1 MSQTILFVCAT
12 GIATSTAVTE
22 KVMEYC
28 KEHGLNVNY
37 SQTNVASLPGN
48 TDGVAL
54 VVSTTKVPYELDVPV
69 VNGLPI
75 ITGIGEEKVLAQIV
89 SILKKQLIIINFNP
103 LHQALTRGALSPE
116 KEVYYERYRAY
127 PL

>member
-48 TDGVAL
+48 TDGVA
-54 VVSTTKVPYELDVPV
+54 
-69 VNGLPI
+69 
-75 ITGIGEEKVLAQIV
+75 GIGEEKVLAQIV
-89 SILKKQLIIINFNP
+89 SILKK
-103 LHQALTRGALSPE
+103 
-116 KEVYYERYRAY
+116 
-127 PL
+127 

>member
-69 VNGLPI
+69 VNGLLP
-75 ITGIGEEKVLAQIV
+75 VLAKRKYWRKLFR
-89 SILKKQLIIINFNP
+89 SLKIN
-103 LHQALTRGALSPE
+103 
-116 KEVYYERYRAY
+116 
-127 PL
+127 

>member
-37 SQTNVASLPGN
+37 SQTNVTWKYRWRSTGSLN
-48 TDGVAL
+48 D
-54 VVSTTKVPYELDVPV
+54 
-69 VNGLPI
+69 
-75 ITGIGEEKVLAQIV
+75 
-89 SILKKQLIIINFNP
+89 
-103 LHQALTRGALSPE
+103 
-116 KEVYYERYRAY
+116 
-127 PL
+127 

>member
-1 MSQTILFVCAT
+1 MKYESNHFICLRH
-12 GIATSTAVTE
+12 G
-22 KVMEYC
+22 YC
-28 KEHGLNVNY
+28 HIHGGNR
-37 SQTNVASLPGN
+37 PGN

-89 SILKKQLIIINFNP
+89 SILKK
-103 LHQALTRGALSPE
+103 
-116 KEVYYERYRAY
+116 
-127 PL
+127 

>member
-37 SQTNVASLPGN
+37 SPTLP
-48 TDGVAL
+48 L
-54 VVSTTKVPYELDVPV
+54 YLE
-69 VNGLPI
+69 
-75 ITGIGEEKVLAQIV
+75 
-89 SILKKQLIIINFNP
+89 ILT
-103 LHQALTRGALSPE
+103 A
-116 KEVYYERYRAY
+116 
-127 PL
+127 

>member
-28 KEHGLNVNY
+28 KEHGLNVN
-37 SQTNVASLPGN
+37 
-48 TDGVAL
+48 
-54 VVSTTKVPYELDVPV
+54 
-69 VNGLPI
+69 I

-89 SILKKQLIIINFNP
+89 SILKK
-103 LHQALTRGALSPE
+103 
-116 KEVYYERYRAY
+116 
-127 PL
+127 

>member
-54 VVSTTKVPYELDVPV
+54 VVSTTKVPYELDVRW
-69 VNGLPI
+69 
-75 ITGIGEEKVLAQIV
+75 
-89 SILKKQLIIINFNP
+89 
-103 LHQALTRGALSPE
+103 LT
-116 KEVYYERYRAY
+116 AY
-127 PL
+127 PLLPVLAKRKYWRKLFRSLKSN

>member
-37 SQTNVASLPGN
+37 SQTNVASL
-48 TDGVAL
+48 L
-54 VVSTTKVPYELDVPV
+54 E
-69 VNGLPI
+69 
-75 ITGIGEEKVLAQIV
+75 
-89 SILKKQLIIINFNP
+89 ILM
-103 LHQALTRGALSPE
+103 A
-116 KEVYYERYRAY
+116 
-127 PL
+127 

>member
-1 MSQTILFVCAT
+1 MNEVKYESNHFICLRH

-89 SILKKQLIIINFNP
+89 SILKK
-103 LHQALTRGALSPE
+103 
-116 KEVYYERYRAY
+116 
-127 PL
+127 

>member
-1 MSQTILFVCAT
+1 
-12 GIATSTAVTE
+12 
-22 KVMEYC
+22 
-28 KEHGLNVNY
+28 
-37 SQTNVASLPGN
+37 GN

-89 SILKKQLIIINFNP
+89 SILKK
-103 LHQALTRGALSPE
+103 
-116 KEVYYERYRAY
+116 
-127 PL
+127 

>member
-12 GIATSTAVTE
+12 GIATSTAGTE

-89 SILKKQLIIINFNP
+89 SILKK
-103 LHQALTRGALSPE
+103 
-116 KEVYYERYRAY
+116 
-127 PL
+127 

>member
-37 SQTNVASLPGN
+37 SQTNVASLFHDFFCYCRGCGN
-48 TDGVAL
+48 
-54 VVSTTKVPYELDVPV
+54 
-69 VNGLPI
+69 
-75 ITGIGEEKVLAQIV
+75 
-89 SILKKQLIIINFNP
+89 
-103 LHQALTRGALSPE
+103 TRGAD
-116 KEVYYERYRAY
+116 K
-127 PL
+127 

>member
-69 VNGLPI
+69 VNGRLTHYYRYWRRES
-75 ITGIGEEKVLAQIV
+75 TGA
-89 SILKKQLIIINFNP
+89 NCFDP
-103 LHQALTRGALSPE
+103 
-116 KEVYYERYRAY
+116 
-127 PL
+127 

>member
-54 VVSTTKVPYELDVPV
+54 LFQRLKCLMNSTCRWLTACQL
-69 VNGLPI
+69 LL
-75 ITGIGEEKVLAQIV
+75 VLAKRKYWRK
-89 SILKKQLIIINFNP
+89 LF
-103 LHQALTRGALSPE
+103 LS
-116 KEVYYERYRAY
+116 
-127 PL
+127 

>member
-54 VVSTTKVPYELDVPV
+54 VVST
-69 VNGLPI
+69 
-75 ITGIGEEKVLAQIV
+75 
-89 SILKKQLIIINFNP
+89 
-103 LHQALTRGALSPE
+103 
-116 KEVYYERYRAY
+116 
-127 PL
+127 

>member
-1 MSQTILFVCAT
+1 MNEVKYESNHFICLRHR
-12 GIATSTAVTE
+12 
-22 KVMEYC
+22 YC
-28 KEHGLNVNY
+28 HIHGGN
-37 SQTNVASLPGN
+37 NVASLPGN

-89 SILKKQLIIINFNP
+89 SILKK
-103 LHQALTRGALSPE
+103 
-116 KEVYYERYRAY
+116 
-127 PL
+127 